1 MRLLVVDLE
10 DLFDEAKKHMESEND
25 INWSV
30 GFALSILHSELI
42 GELQERLETA
52 YIQANERATA

>member
-10 DLFDEAKKHMESEND
+10 ALFDEAKKHMESETD

-30 GFALSILHSELI
+30 GFALSTLHSELI
-42 GELQERLETA
+42 GELQQRLETA
-52 YIQANERATA
+52 YMQENERATA